1 MCTPADEHQGPP
13 VDRTIRSAHI
23 LPSVDESSR
32 IESIPVSNSLVGV
45 GSHPSP
51 PLSLPAINLDGNSAT
66 IVSHEHGGAHGPE
79 QSWIVPNVDD
89 DDESP
94 QLDERSRQPSNRI
107 RASLARQPSI
117 ESFSIHLDEDRTT
130 FLPGQ
135 RIDGHVRL
143 SLTHLCKIKLL
154 RVRFTGL
161 IVTHTQKRRNG
172 KSNSNDQQSVVFL
185 FREIFN
191 HIGSTQPND
200 SPVDLDAADHIFP
213 FSFRVPPTSLPAS
226 FLGPYGE
233 IRYEVTCIL
242 LPFNST
248 KRVES
253 IPITIPST
261 RDVNTPELQEPK
273 TIDLVCGAG
282 RFWWKSGHIDVHAS
296 LSRHGFTSED
306 TASLKIAIVN
316 HSANALVIRDI
327 ALKQQVMYKA
337 FTEVQGPRTERIH
350 KINFSERIGATTRKI
365 TRLVQ
370 FPIPSSSIISPD
382 ISTPVLQVTHSI
394 GFKVQS
400 CAPWSR
406 ICKVYL
412 PIVIA
417 GFPFTLFDDHLFRR
431 SVDTLPIYEGN
442 GELERRHVEED
453 VDTSENLD
461 NMNEEMDTP
470 EAGEADLDTSIPTL
484 SNGLSR
490 AAMSPQDDAEG
501 HLRRISSV
509 SGSSEF
515 EVSDSQGLES
525 IPTDAG
531 EQSDEVHFKG
541 KPYMGH
547 VLNSVHQDIAITQ
560 IDNDTVLIGPAYS
573 GTTTGSNVPSRHTH
587 PVSRETTSDLDLR
600 EPSG

>member
-185 FREIFN
+185 FREIFITLGVRSQMILQSILMLLIIYF
-191 HIGSTQPND
+191 HFRFVCRQP
-200 SPVDLDAADHIFP
+200 
-213 FSFRVPPTSLPAS
+213 RSLPLS
-226 FLGPYGE
+226 W
-233 IRYEVTCIL
+233 
-242 LPFNST
+242 
-248 KRVES
+248 
-253 IPITIPST
+253 
-261 RDVNTPELQEPK
+261 DVNTPELQEPK

-417 GFPFTLFDDHLFRR
+417 GFPFTLLM
-431 SVDTLPIYEGN
+431 T
-442 GELERRHVEED
+442 
-453 VDTSENLD
+453 TSF
-461 NMNEEMDTP
+461 
-470 EAGEADLDTSIPTL
+470 G
-484 SNGLSR
+484 
-490 AAMSPQDDAEG
+490 DDAEG

-573 GTTTGSNVPSRHTH
+573 GTTTGSN
-587 PVSRETTSDLDLR
+587 
-600 EPSG
+600 

>member
-350 KINFSERIGATTRKI
+350 KINFSERMVLPLAKLPDLSSFLSLPHPSYLLTSLLQCCKSPTLLDLKFKAVHRGLGYARGRW
-365 TRLVQ
+365 TRL
-370 FPIPSSSIISPD
+370 
-382 ISTPVLQVTHSI
+382 
-394 GFKVQS
+394 
-400 CAPWSR
+400 
-406 ICKVYL
+406 
-412 PIVIA
+412 
-417 GFPFTLFDDHLFRR
+417 RR
-431 SVDTLPIYEGN
+431 D
-442 GELERRHVEED
+442 
-453 VDTSENLD
+453 
-461 NMNEEMDTP
+461 
-470 EAGEADLDTSIPTL
+470 EADLDTSIPAL

-531 EQSDEVHFKG
+531 EQPDEVHFKG

-573 GTTTGSNVPSRHTH
+573 GTTTSSNVPRRHTH

>member
-135 RIDGHVRL
+135 RIDGHLNLVDHYR
-143 SLTHLCKIKLL
+143 
-154 RVRFTGL
+154 
-161 IVTHTQKRRNG
+161 

-233 IRYEVTCIL
+233 IRYE
-242 LPFNST
+242 
-248 KRVES
+248 
-253 IPITIPST
+253 
-261 RDVNTPELQEPK
+261 
-273 TIDLVCGAG
+273 
-282 RFWWKSGHIDVHAS
+282 SGHIDVHAS

-417 GFPFTLFDDHLFRR
+417 GFPFTLFDDHLFR
-431 SVDTLPIYEGN
+431 
-442 GELERRHVEED
+442 
-453 VDTSENLD
+453 
-461 NMNEEMDTP
+461 
-470 EAGEADLDTSIPTL
+470 
-484 SNGLSR
+484 
-490 AAMSPQDDAEG
+490 
-501 HLRRISSV
+501 SSV

-531 EQSDEVHFKG
+531 EQPDEVHFKG

>member
-273 TIDLVCGAG
+273 TIDLCIVLMIKAH
-282 RFWWKSGHIDVHAS
+282 WKF
-296 LSRHGFTSED
+296 LED

-327 ALKQQVMYKA
+327 ALKQQVI
-337 FTEVQGPRTERIH
+337 VQGPRTERIH

-442 GELERRHVEED
+442 GE
-453 VDTSENLD
+453 
-461 NMNEEMDTP
+461 MDTP
-470 EAGEADLDTSIPTL
+470 EADEADLDTSIPAL

-490 AAMSPQDDAEG
+490 AAMSSQDDAES

-531 EQSDEVHFKG
+531 EQPDEVHFKG

-573 GTTTGSNVPSRHTH
+573 GTTTSSNVPRRHTH